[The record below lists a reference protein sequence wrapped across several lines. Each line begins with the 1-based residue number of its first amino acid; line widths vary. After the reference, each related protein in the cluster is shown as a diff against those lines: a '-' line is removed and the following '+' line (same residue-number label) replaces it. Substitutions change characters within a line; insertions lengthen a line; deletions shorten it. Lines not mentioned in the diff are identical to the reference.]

1 MTREAESGLQAPTI
15 RNRGAHAYPK
25 GPERH
30 FLTQPADPRTIGV
43 PLTTLNRSLSRT
55 RYQPATDRATQKS
68 QIAGNPVDGR
78 YTAVDTLTTG
88 TTRHARRPGGYADV
102 DTITR
107 PTTTVALRPG
117 SYIDVDGL
125 SDCHPALGRPGS
137 YTDVDSSA
145 R

>member
-1 MTREAESGLQAPTI
+1 MTREAESGLQARTI

-43 PLTTLNRSLSRT
+43 PLTTLNRSLSPN
-55 RYQPATDRATQKS
+55 RYQPATDGAPQKS
-68 QIAGNPVDGR
+68 QTASYAVGGR